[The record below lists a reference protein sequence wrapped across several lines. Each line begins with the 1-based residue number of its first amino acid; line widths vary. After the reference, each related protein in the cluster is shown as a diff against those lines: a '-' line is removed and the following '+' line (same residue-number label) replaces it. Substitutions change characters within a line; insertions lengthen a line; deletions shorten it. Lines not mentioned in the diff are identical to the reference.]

1 MKNRSLNIWL
11 RILPAA
17 FALLVAGCGG
27 GNADSSSKKA
37 QMRLLNV
44 SSDYDSVD
52 LYSNNGD
59 QESDT
64 KQVSGVT
71 TGTIS
76 PYVQLKGDTYTLK
89 FRKTGT
95 TGDLLSKS
103 TEIASGT
110 HTTFVSYGI
119 TGGFAVAAIDEDID
133 APESGSTKVQVLNT
147 AGAEAFDVY
156 LTGANDA
163 LADVSAA
170 VSGVAAGA
178 TSSAVSVSSGD
189 RRLRVTLTGKKTDLR
204 LNVPTISLPSAGVVT
219 IILTRSTGGVLV
231 NAVVL
236 PKQGQPTAYDN
247 TATARI
253 RVLNVTS
260 SYDSLDVYS
269 SSDGSDTDNQLFGGI
284 ARGTATAYA
293 ALKADTYTLKFRK
306 SGAAGNLLATQ
317 TTLVEDKHVTYVA
330 YGSSSRFGVL
340 SIDDET
346 ELPNTSYAKLQVFN
360 ATTADSL
367 DVYLTGTADA
377 LTDVSPAIS
386 AVAAG
391 SSSGFTTLR
400 SGSYRL
406 RITSATSKTDVRL
419 DVPALSLDSTGVVS
433 LILTEA
439 AGGVLVS
446 AVSLPQQGAP
456 IRFDNNT
463 VRVRGAVGLASGAL
477 ATVSVA
483 GTEIVTRRAARSFI
497 ADTYTTFASGTV
509 PVIVTVD
516 GVVVISGTV
525 TLEAGRDYT
534 LLAWDGGGAAQASL
548 IADDNHASASHR
560 AKLRLINGLSGTAVP
575 LTLAV
580 NYSPVSEYIEA
591 GAASASTEIDAGTD
605 NRLDVTN
612 AQTLATL
619 LSRDS
624 ITFVADGV
632 YTFFVAG
639 GGSNA
644 ITATLRK
651 DR

>member
-1 MKNRSLNIWL
+1 MKNRSLHTWL
-11 RILPAA
+11 RILPAVL
-17 FALLVAGCGG
+17 ALVVAGCGG
-27 GNADSSSKKA
+27 GGADSSSKKA
-37 QMRLLNV
+37 QMRLLNL
-44 SSDYDSVD
+44 SSGYDSID

-59 QESDT
+59 QDTDT
-64 KQVSGVT
+64 KEFTAVT

-76 PYVQLKGDTYTLK
+76 SYVQLKGDTYTLK

-95 TGDLLSKS
+95 TGDLLSQSS
-103 TEIASGT
+103 TLASNT
-110 HTTFVSYGI
+110 HVTFVGYGA
-119 TGGFAVAAIDEDID
+119 TGGFAVAAIDDEIE
-133 APESGSTKVQVLNT
+133 APASGSTKVQVLNI
-147 AGAEAFDVY
+147 ASAESFDVY
-156 LTGANDA
+156 LTGADDA

-170 VSGVAAGA
+170 VGGITAGSI
-178 TSSAVSVSSGD
+178 SSAVSVSSGD
-189 RRLRVTLTGKKTDLR
+189 RRLRVTLAGNKTDLR

-219 IILTRSTGGVLV
+219 IILTPSTGGVLV

-236 PKQGQPTAYDN
+236 PKQGQPVAYDN

-260 SYDSLDVYS
+260 AYDSLDVYS
-269 SSDGSDTDNQLFGGI
+269 SSEGSDTDSQLFAGI

-293 ALKADTYTLKFRK
+293 ALKADTYTFKFRK

-330 YGSSSRFGVL
+330 YGSSSHFGVVA
-340 SIDDET
+340 IDDET
-346 ELPNTSYAKLQVFN
+346 ELPNSSYAKLQVLN
-360 ATTADSL
+360 ATTADNL

-386 AVAAG
+386 AIAAG
-391 SSSGFTTLR
+391 SSSGFSTLR

-433 LILTEA
+433 LILTES

-446 AVSLPQQGAP
+446 AVSLPQQGTP
-456 IRFDNNT
+456 IRYDNST
-463 VRVRGAVGLASGAL
+463 VRIRGAVGLTNGAL

-483 GTEIVTRRAARSFI
+483 GTEIVTRRSARSFI

-509 PVIVTVD
+509 PVIVSVD
-516 GVVVISGTV
+516 GVAMISGTI
-525 TLEAGRDYT
+525 TLEAGKDYT
-534 LLAWDGGGAAQASL
+534 LLAWDGGGATQASL
-548 IADDNHASASHR
+548 IADDNHASANHR
-560 AKLRLINGLSGTAVP
+560 AKVRLVNGLSGTALP

-580 NYSPVSEYIEA
+580 NYSPIAEYIET
-591 GAASASTEIDAGTD
+591 GAASDSSEIDAGTD
-605 NRLDVTN
+605 YRLDVTN

-619 LSRDS
+619 LARES
-624 ITFVADGV
+624 ITLVGDGV

-639 GGSNA
+639 GGTNA
-644 ITATLRK
+644 ITGTLRK